1 MANSIL
7 GNGIVML
14 PVDEYKRLL
23 KLDQTLAGMFTAEKD
38 CVGGSIRVYYNPAK
52 FYDYFVQ
59 AARAE
64 FGDVLDIGYDLKD
77 PQSYYQSSELI
88 AIPKGSTGG
97 PEFTG

>member
-1 MANSIL
+1 MVNGIL

-23 KLDQTLAGMFTAEKD
+23 ELDQTLAGMFTAEKD

-64 FGDVLDIGYDLKD
+64 FGDILDIGYDLKD
-77 PQSYYQSSELI
+77 PQSYYNNSELI